1 MTAQGRIRVLVVD
14 DHEMVRAGLAIF
26 LEGNDDLELVG
37 ETDNGADA
45 LTLCR
50 DLEPDVVLIDIVMPV
65 MDGIT
70 ATRLIHQRQ
79 PGIRVIA
86 LTSFKDGELA
96 RAALRAGAV
105 AYVVKNASV
114 EELARVIKAAV
125 SSVAGSGASMLL
137 DSRAV

>member
-1 MTAQGRIRVLVVD
+1 MTAEDRIRVLIVD
-14 DHEMVRAGLAIF
+14 DHEMVRAGLTIF
-26 LEGNDDLELVG
+26 LQGNDDLELVG

-50 DLEPDVVLIDIVMPV
+50 DLEPDVVLMDIVMPV

-79 PGIRVIA
+79 PDIRVIA

-96 RAALRAGAV
+96 RAALRAGAF